1 MVMLMDSDHITV
13 ADIIIVLVTLA
24 LCIYFLLKED

>member
-13 ADIIIVLVTLA
+13 VDIIIVLVTLA
-24 LCIYFLLKED
+24 LCIYFT

>member
-13 ADIIIVLVTLA
+13 VDIIIVLVALA

>member
-1 MVMLMDSDHITV
+1 MAMLMDSAHITV
-13 ADIIIVLVTLA
+13 VDIIIVLVTFA

>member
-1 MVMLMDSDHITV
+1 MAMLMDSDHITV
-13 ADIIIVLVTLA
+13 VDIIIVLVTLA

>member
-1 MVMLMDSDHITV
+1 MAMLMDSDHITV
-13 ADIIIVLVTLA
+13 VDIVIVLVPLA